1 MGGATGKGGCYGRAG
16 VVMSFGV
23 LSGTTS
29 AGFTKRCRRVGKRT
43 RPGASGVGGCK
54 RPPFPATP
62 PLLTCWAVMKSEM
75 ECGKVTRAVPP
86 ARSCAITKRED
97 GDGAG
102 RAVSARHGNAAE

>member
-29 AGFTKRCRRVGKRT
+29 AGFTKRCRRR
-43 RPGASGVGGCK
+43 